1 MAIGGMRTHF
11 PNQSPYSVANLL
23 VYRQWKERTATVSD
37 PEFQEAAAEAEADKQ
52 RPYHAASLAFIDA
65 QRKQRGESDVDLS
78 VQQLESMEH
87 YSERAELRFDIA
99 MNDLQNMAD
108 EMRNNA

>member
-1 MAIGGMRTHF
+1 
-11 PNQSPYSVANLL
+11 
-23 VYRQWKERTATVSD
+23 
-37 PEFQEAAAEAEADKQ
+37 
-52 RPYHAASLAFIDA
+52 
-65 QRKQRGESDVDLS
+65 
-78 VQQLESMEH
+78 MEH